1 MPADPS
7 PTDLHARVA
16 AAILAQLEIADPA
29 SWTPPWHGADP
40 MPRNARTGR
49 RYRSINVLALWCAAQ
64 GHGYNDARWAT
75 YRQWAAV
82 GAQVR
87 RGERGTLILFYKDL
101 PTTGRA
107 DTTHGTNTDNDT
119 TAARFVT
126 RASTVFNIAQVNAAP
141 QATAPTGPPAAPQS
155 TFDTFVT
162 ATGAAIQTGGTRAC
176 YIPLT
181 DTIRMPPRSAFR
193 TAEGY
198 AGTLAH
204 ELVHWTGAP
213 HRLAR
218 DLTSRFGR
226 RAYAA
231 EELIAEL
238 GAAFVL
244 ADLGLARTPHP
255 DHAAYLASWLPLL
268 TADPRVLAT
277 AAAAASRAAD
287 YLTALPTPDNAT
299 LTAGGHNG
307 GHNPATPNFIT
318 EQPPT
323 SATPTAVRPMSASVA

>member
-1 MPADPS
+1 MPAD
-7 PTDLHARVA
+7 LHERVTA
-16 AAILAQLEIADPA
+16 TILQQLDTADPA
-29 SWTPPWHGADP
+29 AWTPPWHGADP
-40 MPRNARTGR
+40 LSRNALTGK
-49 RYRSINVLALWCAAQ
+49 RYRGLNILVLWCAAQ
-64 GHGYNDARWAT
+64 GHGYTDACWAT
-75 YRQWAAV
+75 YRQWAAL

-101 PTTGRA
+101 PTAEREETAQRTGA
-107 DTTHGTNTDNDT
+107 DDDT
-119 TAARFVT
+119 TAARFVA
-126 RASTVFNIAQVNAAP
+126 RASTVFNIAQVDAAP
-141 QATAPTGPPAAPQS
+141 QATAPTRLPPAPQPA
-155 TFDTFVT
+155 FDAFVT
-162 ATGAAIQTGGTRAC
+162 ATGATIHTGGTRAC
-176 YIPLT
+176 YIPAT
-181 DTIRMPPRSAFR
+181 DTIRMPPRSTFS

-218 DLTSRFGR
+218 DLTGRFGR

-268 TADPRVLAT
+268 TADPRALAT
-277 AAAAASRAAD
+277 AAAAGSRAAD
-287 YLTALPTPDNAT
+287 YLTTLQPPDNET
-299 LTAGGHNG
+299 LAAGEHNG
-307 GHNPATPNFIT
+307 GHGGLPNFIT
-318 EQPPT
+318 DPPST
-323 SATPTAVRPMSASVA
+323 SATSATLRPTTASAA